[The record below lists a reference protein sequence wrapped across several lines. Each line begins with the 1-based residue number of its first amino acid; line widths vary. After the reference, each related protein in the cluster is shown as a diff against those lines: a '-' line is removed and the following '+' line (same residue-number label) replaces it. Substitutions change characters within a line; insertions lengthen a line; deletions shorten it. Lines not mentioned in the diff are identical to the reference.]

1 MTFKMKNILLYISLL
16 ISTVSFGQRP
26 PGNPPGGERIRAM
39 KVGMITNE
47 LKLSESQAEKF
58 WPIYN
63 NYSEEKN
70 EIHQQIRRLHTRP
83 DENLSNNEV
92 MKRQDKILDLQQE
105 ELNVTKKYRDNFMR
119 VITAQQYASLMA
131 AERKFN
137 QMLLDKLKER
147 REME

>member
-1 MTFKMKNILLYISLL
+1 MTFKMKNIFLYILL
-16 ISTVSFGQRP
+16 IISTISFGQRP
-26 PGNPPGGERIRAM
+26 GGNPPGGERIRAM

-47 LKLSESQAEKF
+47 LKLTESQAEKF

-70 EIHQQIRRLHTRP
+70 EIHQEIRRLSKRP
-83 DENLSNNEV
+83 GEDLSNNEL
-92 MKRQDKILDLQQE
+92 MKRQDKILELQQD
-105 ELNVTKKYRDNFMR
+105 ELNITKKYRDNFLR
-119 VITAQQYASLMA
+119 VISAQQYSSLMA

-147 REME
+147 RGMD

>member
-1 MTFKMKNILLYISLL
+1 MTFKMKNIFLYILL
-16 ISTVSFGQRP
+16 IISTISFGQRP
-26 PGNPPGGERIRAM
+26 GGNPPGGERIRAM

-47 LKLSESQAEKF
+47 LKLTESQAEKF

-70 EIHQQIRRLHTRP
+70 EIHQQIRRLTKRP
-83 DENLSNNEV
+83 DENLSNSEV
-92 MKRQDKILDLQQE
+92 IKRQDRILELQQD
-105 ELNVTKKYRDNFMR
+105 ELDITKKYRDNFLR
-119 VITAQQYASLMA
+119 VITAQQYSSLMT

-147 REME
+147 RGID

>member
-1 MTFKMKNILLYISLL
+1 MTFKMKNIFLYTLLI
-16 ISTVSFGQRP
+16 ISTVAFGQRP
-26 PGNPPGGERIRAM
+26 GGNPPGGERIRAM

-47 LKLSESQAEKF
+47 LKLTESQAEKF

-70 EIHQQIRRLHTRP
+70 EIHQQIRRLHIRP
-83 DENLSNNEV
+83 DENLSNNDA

-119 VITAQQYASLMA
+119 VITAQQYASLMS

-147 REME
+147 RGIE

>member
-1 MTFKMKNILLYISLL
+1 MKNIFLYISLI
-16 ISTVSFGQRP
+16 ISTISFGQRP
-26 PGNPPGGERIRAM
+26 GGNPPGGERIRAM

-47 LKLSESQAEKF
+47 LKLTESQAEKF

-70 EIHQQIRRLHTRP
+70 EIHQEIRRLSKRP
-83 DENLSNNEV
+83 GEDLSNNEL
-92 MKRQDKILDLQQE
+92 MKRQDKILELQQD
-105 ELNVTKKYRDNFMR
+105 ELNITKKYRDNFLR
-119 VITAQQYASLMA
+119 VISAQQYSSLMA

-147 REME
+147 RGIE

>member
-1 MTFKMKNILLYISLL
+1 MKNIFLYISLI
-16 ISTVSFGQRP
+16 ISTISFGQRP
-26 PGNPPGGERIRAM
+26 GGNPPGGERIRAM

-47 LKLSESQAEKF
+47 LKLTESQAEKF

-70 EIHQQIRRLHTRP
+70 EIHQQIRRLTKRP
-83 DENLSNNEV
+83 DENLSNSEV
-92 MKRQDKILDLQQE
+92 IKRQDKILELQQD
-105 ELNVTKKYRDNFMR
+105 ELDITKKYRDNFLR
-119 VITAQQYASLMA
+119 VITAQQYSNLMA

-147 REME
+147 RGID

>member
-1 MTFKMKNILLYISLL
+1 MKNIFLYTFLI
-16 ISTVSFGQRP
+16 ISTVAFGQRP
-26 PGNPPGGERIRAM
+26 GGNPPGGERIRAM

-47 LKLSESQAEKF
+47 LKLTESQAEKF

-70 EIHQQIRRLHTRP
+70 EIHQQIRRLTKRP
-83 DENLSNNEV
+83 DENLSNGEV
-92 MKRQDKILDLQQE
+92 MKRQDKVLELQQD
-105 ELNVTKKYRDNFMR
+105 ELNVTKKYRDNFLR
-119 VITAQQYASLMA
+119 VISAQQYSSLMA

-147 REME
+147 RIQD